1 MDMWT
6 EELRHVEL
14 SSDVGRAEQCLQM
27 HSDAALHVQNCIIE
41 VMQVGQDL
49 LPVSGVAATLL
60 SFCCFLSTLSTLAY
74 ARNSQPV
81 IFLLFPIRNQGEI
94 DMY

>member
-1 MDMWT
+1 MDMWA

-49 LPVSGVAATLL
+49 LPVSNVLFVVCRDSFLQSVELAVSLSCFNLVVIRLHHMHSIDAAY
-60 SFCCFLSTLSTLAY
+60 CY
-74 ARNSQPV
+74 
-81 IFLLFPIRNQGEI
+81 
-94 DMY
+94 

>member
-1 MDMWT
+1 MWA

-49 LPVSGVAATLL
+49 LPVSGSMCGLIL
-60 SFCCFLSTLSTLAY
+60 SVRPF
-74 ARNSQPV
+74 N
-81 IFLLFPIRNQGEI
+81 
-94 DMY
+94 

>member
-1 MDMWT
+1 MDMWS
-6 EELRHVEL
+6 EELRHAEL

-49 LPVSGVAATLL
+49 LPVST
-60 SFCCFLSTLSTLAY
+60 
-74 ARNSQPV
+74 
-81 IFLLFPIRNQGEI
+81 
-94 DMY
+94 D

>member
-1 MDMWT
+1 M

-14 SSDVGRAEQCLQM
+14 NSDVGRAEQCLQM

-49 LPVSGVAATLL
+49 LPVSGRPGSSRSMNV
-60 SFCCFLSTLSTLAY
+60 
-74 ARNSQPV
+74 R
-81 IFLLFPIRNQGEI
+81 
-94 DMY
+94 

>member
-14 SSDVGRAEQCLQM
+14 SSDVGRAEQCLQV

-41 VMQVGQDL
+41 VIQVGQDL
-49 LPVSGVAATLL
+49 LPVCINRACFVASYFCHISVRYFNLL
-60 SFCCFLSTLSTLAY
+60 RGFL
-74 ARNSQPV
+74 V
-81 IFLLFPIRNQGEI
+81 
-94 DMY
+94 

>member
-1 MDMWT
+1 MWA

-49 LPVSGVAATLL
+49 LPVSGSMLCGLIL
-60 SFCCFLSTLSTLAY
+60 SVRPF
-74 ARNSQPV
+74 N
-81 IFLLFPIRNQGEI
+81 
-94 DMY
+94 

>member
-1 MDMWT
+1 MCWFQLLTQMDMWT

-14 SSDVGRAEQCLQM
+14 SSDVGRAEHCLQV

-49 LPVSGVAATLL
+49 LPVSNFLFLL
-60 SFCCFLSTLSTLAY
+60 STPL
-74 ARNSQPV
+74 
-81 IFLLFPIRNQGEI
+81 I
-94 DMY
+94 

>member
-1 MDMWT
+1 MWA

-49 LPVSGVAATLL
+49 LPVCRNLFLISTSLARLGHSSLLLNGV
-60 SFCCFLSTLSTLAY
+60 FLDSSVSY
-74 ARNSQPV
+74 C
-81 IFLLFPIRNQGEI
+81 
-94 DMY
+94 YH

>member
-1 MDMWT
+1 MLWWLWLQLLTQMDMWA

-49 LPVSGVAATLL
+49 LPVSACCAAGLL
-60 SFCCFLSTLSTLAY
+60 SSVFRSSL
-74 ARNSQPV
+74 R
-81 IFLLFPIRNQGEI
+81 
-94 DMY
+94 

>member
-1 MDMWT
+1 MWA

-49 LPVSGVAATLL
+49 LPVSRLVTSSQSIALTALMR
-60 SFCCFLSTLSTLAY
+60 SFS
-74 ARNSQPV
+74 
-81 IFLLFPIRNQGEI
+81 
-94 DMY
+94 

>member
-14 SSDVGRAEQCLQM
+14 SSDVGRAEQCLQV

-41 VMQVGQDL
+41 VIQVGQDL
-49 LPVSGVAATLL
+49 LPVSSNYACFWLCISVQPPDINSLWGVCLVLSYMMYFATHN
-60 SFCCFLSTLSTLAY
+60 FF
-74 ARNSQPV
+74 
-81 IFLLFPIRNQGEI
+81 
-94 DMY
+94 

>member
-1 MDMWT
+1 MDMWA
-6 EELRHVEL
+6 EELRHAEL

-49 LPVSGVAATLL
+49 LPVSAV
-60 SFCCFLSTLSTLAY
+60 C
-74 ARNSQPV
+74 R
-81 IFLLFPIRNQGEI
+81 LLFVWPDSFLQSLKLSHFVLIYFRLI
-94 DMY
+94 HWISL

>member
-14 SSDVGRAEQCLQM
+14 SSDVGRAEQCLQV
-27 HSDAALHVQNCIIE
+27 HSDAALHVQNGIIE

-49 LPVSGVAATLL
+49 LPVCRNLLHFFVQFADLNVNLLPATCL
-60 SFCCFLSTLSTLAY
+60 TLF
-74 ARNSQPV
+74 
-81 IFLLFPIRNQGEI
+81 I
-94 DMY
+94 

>member
-1 MDMWT
+1 MWA

-14 SSDVGRAEQCLQM
+14 SSDVGRAEQCLQL

-49 LPVSGVAATLL
+49 LPVRSNCEHL
-60 SFCCFLSTLSTLAY
+60 SQSSNQTETCCCQFSDL
-74 ARNSQPV
+74 RNRFSV
-81 IFLLFPIRNQGEI
+81 
-94 DMY
+94 